1 MAHNSSWDPLERAL
15 EAFQRGDSEAT
26 LTVHH
31 ELGGPDPLPVSHFF
45 RGESE
50 MPDLEIRAL
59 DLCRGRVL
67 DLGAGV
73 GGHALELQRRGLEV
87 VAADV
92 LPAAVRIME
101 ARGVLRPIRL
111 NWETAELQ
119 PEWDTIILLM
129 NGPGIAGTLEGLGR
143 FLETVAQGLATGGQ
157 VLLDSTVL
165 PEMEQAAER
174 DEWGVPVDKDGRYPG
189 ELHYQLEFEGIR
201 GEPFP
206 HLFVDPGTLA
216 HVARQAGLVTVEVL
230 DRDEEGRY
238 LARLAPSRA

>member
-1 MAHNSSWDPLERAL
+1 MTPNPAWDPLERAL
-15 EAFQRGDSEAT
+15 AAFQGGDRTAS
-26 LTVHH
+26 LMVHH
-31 ELGGPDPLPVSHFF
+31 DLGGPDPLPASHFF
-45 RGESE
+45 RGAAE
-50 MPDLEIRAL
+50 MPALELRAL
-59 DLCRGRVL
+59 ELCRGRVL

-129 NGPGIAGTLEGLGR
+129 NGPGIAGTLEGLER
-143 FLETVAQGLATGGQ
+143 FLGVVAHGLAPGGQ

-165 PEMEQAAER
+165 PEMEQARER
-174 DEWGVPVDKDGRYPG
+174 DERGVPVDGDGRYPG
-189 ELHYQLEFEGIR
+189 ELHYQLEFEGVR

-206 HLFVDPGTLA
+206 HLFVDPDTLA
-216 HVARQAGLVTVEVL
+216 DVARQTGLGLIEVV
-230 DRDEEGRY
+230 DRDGEGRF
-238 LARLAPSRA
+238 LARLLPSTD